1 MKSMKRIISSIL
13 ILGACLSFVTVP
25 LMVQPSWAQ
34 SQEDAQSQE
43 LLKLIEQADQQQK
56 QEKYP
61 QAIETW
67 QQILAIAQQLKNKQ
81 LQGVALNAV
90 GLNYYLSSGPQ
101 QALKYF
107 NQALPIAREVGD
119 RSEEADILDSIGSV
133 YQSMG
138 QPQEALK
145 YYNQALS
152 IARQIGD
159 RKLEA
164 TILENIKEVNN
175 SK

>member
-1 MKSMKRIISSIL
+1 MKRIISSVL
-13 ILGACLSFVTVP
+13 IVGACLSFVTVP

-43 LLKLIEQADQQQK
+43 LLKLIGQADQQQQ

-67 QQILAIAQQLKNKQ
+67 QQILATAQKLKNRE
-81 LQGVALNAV
+81 LEAIALNSI

-119 RSEEADILDSIGSV
+119 RSEEADILDSMGTV
-133 YQSMG
+133 YHSMG

-145 YYNQALS
+145 YYNQALA